1 MSFIGLVLIT
11 LFSIA
16 SEPSQAPVRVVL
28 DITRGVQRGC
38 VYQDGQEIHCFPLSG
53 GRNLEQT
60 YNSPLGKVRY
70 CSFTTTGMNLI
81 PVQAQRSRYSEAF
94 SHGLEYFVSFD
105 EARGVGTHIGDIS
118 NYSGSCIRLRKSDA
132 KFLYNLVRER
142 SQMYGERIL
151 STDVRY
157 DVIDN
162 TPGRQEAE
170 CECATNYLR
179 YATPQKLRAERICN
193 GTLTAQDIFDEGQET
208 LAKPMDA
215 LTDSENVRP
224 RARPATLTG
233 TALAPRAVPR
243 PPARS
248 KK

>member
-1 MSFIGLVLIT
+1 MNFIALVFIT
-11 LFSIA
+11 VFSLA
-16 SEPSQAPVRVVL
+16 AEPPQSLLRVVL
-28 DITRGVQRGC
+28 DITRGIQRGC
-38 VYQDGQEIHCFPLSG
+38 VYQEGQEIRCFPLSG

-105 EARGVGTHIGDIS
+105 EARGVGTHVGDIS
-118 NYSGSCIRLRKSDA
+118 TYSGSCIRLRQSDA
-132 KFLYNLVRER
+132 KFLYDLVRNH
-142 SQMYGERIL
+142 SQMYGERVL
-151 STDVRY
+151 STKVRY

-170 CECATNYLR
+170 CKCSTNYLR
-179 YATPQKLRAERICN
+179 YESPQKLRAERICN
-193 GTLTAQDIFDEGQET
+193 GTLTAQEIFDEGQAS
-208 LAKPMDA
+208 LAPPIDA
-215 LTDSENVRP
+215 LTDENVRP

-233 TALAPRAVPR
+233 TVFAPRAVPALAR
-243 PPARS
+243 PN
-248 KK
+248 